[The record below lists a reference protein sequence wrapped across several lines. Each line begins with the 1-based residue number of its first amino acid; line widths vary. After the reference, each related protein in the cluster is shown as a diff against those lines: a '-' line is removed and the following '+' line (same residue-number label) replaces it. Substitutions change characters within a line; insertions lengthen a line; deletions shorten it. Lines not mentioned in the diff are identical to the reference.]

1 MNPETAATTVA
12 SPIPEAM
19 MSAEMLIGELDISHI
34 VTEDDTPVDNLF
46 SEKQQRLLTEPL
58 YANWD
63 GGTRRRTFIVAAN
76 VGLYPDIGGN
86 PVVPDVFLSMDVE
99 IAEDWYARRHRTYFF
114 WEFGKAPEIV
124 IEIVSNREGGEDT
137 RKMAQYA
144 RMGIAHYVIFDPTLA
159 LSDQMLRI
167 YELRH
172 QQYEQA
178 ETAWFRGVELGLTLW
193 EGSYEGKEAT
203 WLRWFDHNRDLIP
216 TGAEST
222 ARAEQRAAE
231 AEARAQQEAALRR
244 AVEAELERLR
254 AEIERLRS
262 QA

>member
-1 MNPETAATTVA
+1 
-12 SPIPEAM
+12 
-19 MSAEMLIGELDISHI
+19 
-34 VTEDDTPVDNLF
+34 
-46 SEKQQRLLTEPL
+46 
-58 YANWD
+58 
-63 GGTRRRTFIVAAN
+63 
-76 VGLYPDIGGN
+76 
-86 PVVPDVFLSMDVE
+86 MDVE